1 MTRGSPEERQVYEK
15 AQHRNKLQQRGEE
28 PGLHLKVSA
37 TIEARINKDAGNVH
51 SKQPRSHL
59 IHVKPLDF

>member
-1 MTRGSPEERQVYEK
+1 MLMMTRGSAEERQVYEK

-37 TIEARINKDAGNVH
+37 TIDARFNNDAGCEAFEI
-51 SKQPRSHL
+51 L
-59 IHVKPLDF
+59 TI

>member
-1 MTRGSPEERQVYEK
+1 MLMMTRGSPEERQVYEK

-37 TIEARINKDAGNVH
+37 TIEARISNGAGC
-51 SKQPRSHL
+51 QA
-59 IHVKPLDF
+59 F